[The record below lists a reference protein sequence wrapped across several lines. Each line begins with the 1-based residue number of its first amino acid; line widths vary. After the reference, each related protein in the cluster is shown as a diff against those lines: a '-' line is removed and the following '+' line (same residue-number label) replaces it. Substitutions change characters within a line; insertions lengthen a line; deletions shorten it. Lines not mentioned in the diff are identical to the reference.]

1 MDIMTWDEW
10 EDTYKPTTP
19 LAYYDL
25 EEVPADTHPY
35 HLWTMINGE
44 GRYANLVNGEH
55 IIDRLGYF
63 VTEVPWIDD
72 VFVTDQKEMYA

>member
-1 MDIMTWDEW
+1 MDVLTWDEW

-19 LAYYDL
+19 HAYYDL
-25 EEVPADTHPY
+25 EEVPADIPFDRI
-35 HLWTMINGE
+35 WTMINGE

-63 VTEVPWIDD
+63 VTEVPWTND
-72 VFVTDQKEMYA
+72 VFVTDQKGV